1 MENNNISF
9 INFLAN
15 ISYQAEKVLKIRK
28 IVLVIFG
35 IGSTCLLYKLKK
47 STYKWK

>member
-15 ISYQAEKVLKIRK
+15 ISYQAEKVLMFRK
-28 IVLVIFG
+28 ITLVNFG
-35 IGSTCLLYKLKK
+35 VGSTYFLYKLKK
-47 STYKWK
+47 STFK